1 MHGYSYTPGPR
12 TGTHDTLST
21 ILFYVHKHLSCTC
34 GSYSSNKHTVS
45 IYPTPRIFS
54 PFCHFHR
61 LTSPPP
67 ARRFISAFYIA
78 LIVCASMLPKRHSS
92 TAYPLHPPSPPLPFI
107 HLCIALPT
115 PTHCSP
121 HAACPFSPQGDALST
136 YSMYTASPHLPQTIP
151 FPGS

>member
-45 IYPTPRIFS
+45 IYPTPRIFFSILPFPSLNLPS
-54 PFCHFHR
+54 PDPEVHQCLLYRSYCVRQHAPKTTFIYRISIAPTLPSPSIHPSMHSPAHSHSLFASCRMPFFTSRRCPFNILHVHR

-67 ARRFISAFYIA
+67 N
-78 LIVCASMLPKRHSS
+78 HS
-92 TAYPLHPPSPPLPFI
+92 
-107 HLCIALPT
+107 
-115 PTHCSP
+115 
-121 HAACPFSPQGDALST
+121 
-136 YSMYTASPHLPQTIP
+136 IP
-151 FPGS
+151 W